1 MVEGKGRGARLA
13 LRSHAERWAKGW
25 GKGSD
30 EGKGAGSGDDQAAV
44 ESVEAAGTAPKNGAG
59 AVPLTPRKNGAAPVR
74 PKAAEYFPVTPMP
87 KAKPKAKALALPP
100 EGAASVGPKKLLP
113 EKAKEL
119 QIVVLQVNE
128 LPFEPR
134 R

>member
-1 MVEGKGRGARLA
+1 MVEGKGKGARIA

-59 AVPLTPRKNGAAPVR
+59 AVPLSPRKNGAAPVR
-74 PKAAEYFPVTPMP
+74 PKAAAEYFPVTP

-128 LPFEPR
+128 LPVEPR